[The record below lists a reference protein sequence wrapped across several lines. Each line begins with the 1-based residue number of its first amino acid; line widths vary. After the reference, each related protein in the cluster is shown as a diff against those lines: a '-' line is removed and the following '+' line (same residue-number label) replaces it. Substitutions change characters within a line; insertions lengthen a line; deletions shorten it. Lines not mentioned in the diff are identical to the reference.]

1 MRNKV
6 EITGVNTLELK
17 VLPPEE
23 TMMLIKESQ
32 NGDYEA
38 RDRLVEGNIKL
49 VLSVI
54 KKFNNRGVDLDDLF
68 QVGAMG
74 LIKAIDNFDF
84 SHGVKFSTYAVP
96 MIVGEIRRYLR
107 DNSVVRISRSIKDTA
122 YRALQYKEKYFM
134 ESGKE
139 PTIEEMAE
147 YLGVDTID
155 IVIALEAVQ
164 EPVSIYT
171 PIYNNGGDEIYL
183 IDQIADNAESEETKL
198 NKMIIE
204 EGIAKLNDRLKGI
217 IYSRYYDNKTQMEI
231 AEELGISQAQVSRL
245 EKSALNDF
253 RFKRKI
259 NAILNSIFIFFSII
273 YKIKQMEDKDD
284 V

>member
-17 VLPPEE
+17 VMPQDE
-23 TMMLIKESQ
+23 TMELIKISQ

-38 RDRLVEGNIKL
+38 RDRIVEGNIKL

-74 LIKAIDNFDF
+74 LIKAVDNFDF
-84 SHGVKFSTYAVP
+84 SHNVKFSTYAVP
-96 MIVGEIRRYLR
+96 MIIGEIRRYLR
-107 DNSVVRISRSIKDTA
+107 DNSVVRISRSIKDNA
-122 YRALQYKEKYFM
+122 YKALEFKERYFL
-134 ESGKE
+134 EHGKE
-139 PTIEEMAE
+139 PSIEQMSEE
-147 YLGVDTID
+147 LGLDTID
-155 IVIALEAVQ
+155 IVIALEAIQ

-183 IDQIADNAESEETKL
+183 IDQIADNSDSEEKKL
-198 NKMIIE
+198 QKMMIE

-217 IYSRYYDNKTQMEI
+217 IFSRYYDNKTQMEI

-245 EKSALNDF
+245 EKTAL
-253 RFKRKI
+253 KI
-259 NAILNSIFIFFSII
+259 IF
-273 YKIKQMEDKDD
+273 DKK
-284 V
+284 